1 MPIPVLAAAQC
12 AIRDGDLEGNVALHL
27 QFMQRA
33 AELGVGLLLFPEL
46 SLTGYE
52 PSIASALAL
61 PLATPLLAPLQ
72 ALAQQA
78 GMTTIVG
85 LPLRV
90 PGRAKPQIAACT
102 LHPDGSVTAYTKQYL
117 HAGEEQFFSVGNG
130 GELLSIS
137 GQAIALSVCADFAE
151 PEHAANAASAGADV
165 YAASVL
171 IGEPG
176 YPHDSV
182 ILQGYAQQH
191 GMAVLMANHGGPTG
205 GWAAAGRSAFWD
217 ELGQCVAS
225 TEGAGNR
232 LLVISRG
239 LKGWSGVSIPGP
251 DAGWPAP
258 PLPTKVRC
266 RRQNSVVP

>member
-1 MPIPVLAAAQC
+1 MSIPVLAAAQC
-12 AIRDGDLEGNVALHL
+12 AIRDGDLKGNVALHL

-52 PSIASALAL
+52 PSTASALAQ
-61 PLATPLLAPLQ
+61 PLASPLLEPLQ
-72 ALAQQA
+72 AFAQRVR
-78 GMTTIVG
+78 MTTIVG

-90 PGRAKPQIAACT
+90 SGQAKPHIAACV
-102 LHPDGSVTAYTKQYL
+102 LHADGAISAYTKQYL
-117 HAGEEQFFSVGNG
+117 HAGEDQFFSAGNG

-137 GQAIALSVCADFAE
+137 GLSIALSVCADFAQ
-151 PEHAANAASAGADV
+151 PVHASNAASKGADV
-165 YAASVL
+165 YASSVL

-176 YPHDSV
+176 YPHDSA

-191 GMAVLMANHGGPTG
+191 GMAVLMTNHGGPTA

-217 ELGQCVAS
+217 EQGQCVAS

-232 LLVISRG
+232 LLVISRR

-258 PLPTKVRC
+258 QLSQVRSA
-266 RRQNSVVP
+266 QSVENR

>member
-1 MPIPVLAAAQC
+1 MPIPVLAVAQC
-12 AIRDGDLEGNVALHL
+12 TIRDGDIDGNVALHL

-52 PSIASALAL
+52 PSIASALAE
-61 PLATPLLAPLQ
+61 PLATSLLQPLQ

-78 GMTTIVG
+78 SMTTIVG

-90 PGRAKPQIAACT
+90 PRQARPQIAACT
-102 LHPDGSVTAYTKQYL
+102 LHADGAITAYTKQYL
-117 HAGEEQFFSVGNG
+117 HTGEEQFFSAGNG

-137 GQAIALSVCADFAE
+137 GLTIALSVCADFAQ
-151 PEHAANAASAGADV
+151 PEHAAYAAKRGAGV
-165 YAASVL
+165 YASSVL

-176 YPHDSV
+176 YPHDSA

-217 ELGQCVAS
+217 EQGQCVAS

-232 LLVISRG
+232 LLVISKG
-239 LKGWSGVSIPGP
+239 LKGWSGVSISGP
-251 DAGWPAP
+251 DAGWPP
-258 PLPTKVRC
+258 PP
-266 RRQNSVVP
+266 VPQGNAAL

>member
-1 MPIPVLAAAQC
+1 MSIPVLAAAQC
-12 AIRDGDLEGNVALHL
+12 AICDGDLHGNVALHL

-52 PSIASALAL
+52 PSIASALAE
-61 PLATPLLAPLQ
+61 PLATSLLQPLQ

-78 GMTTIVG
+78 GMTTVVG

-90 PGRAKPQIAACT
+90 PGQAKPQIAACT
-102 LHPDGSVTAYTKQYL
+102 LHADGAITAYTKQFL
-117 HAGEEQFFSVGNG
+117 HAGEEQFFSAGNG

-137 GQAIALSVCADFAE
+137 GLSIALSVCADFAH
-151 PEHAANAASAGADV
+151 PEHASSAAIRGADV
-165 YAASVL
+165 YAAGVL

-176 YPHDSV
+176 YPHDSA

-205 GWAAAGRSAFWD
+205 GWAAAGRSAFWN
-217 ELGQCVAS
+217 EQGQCVAS

-239 LKGWSGVSIPGP
+239 L
-251 DAGWPAP
+251 AGWCGIEH
-258 PLPTKVRC
+258 LVE
-266 RRQNSVVP
+266 